1 VIICTRVALT
11 NLAIALW
18 PKKQASFPLA
28 AQLDFPALSHIT
40 TTTTTTTIIP
50 KLFGPGARFSAA
62 SLSAGQ
68 PGYEPD
74 R

>member
-40 TTTTTTTIIP
+40 TTTTIIP

-62 SLSAGQ
+62 SLSAEQ

>member
-62 SLSAGQ
+62 SLSAEQ